1 MLALRHAVG
10 LIATPKFEFGHAFSS
25 QSLDGYSQCR
35 RFGVMLRRR
44 SAGRDILVGLL
55 LAVQPTAHAHLQ
67 ANSHRGPRPRDRS
80 VRHPRLHGPGPNM
93 GLRGGHWRG
102 RPQRQTQVTGRQG
115 ELDRYRTPKGRQNKR
130 GPIVTFEHFVCF
142 DSDEPNVP
150 DFENWRLCSPGESL
164 GMCEQS

>member
-1 MLALRHAVG
+1 MRVG

-102 RPQRQTQVTGRQG
+102 RPQRQTQVHWPAR
-115 ELDRYRTPKGRQNKR
+115 
-130 GPIVTFEHFVCF
+130 
-142 DSDEPNVP
+142 
-150 DFENWRLCSPGESL
+150 
-164 GMCEQS
+164 